1 MALSNFNFLG
11 ENMSDYDME
20 RLTNELNTIING
32 REWHTPLL
40 KDIEDGE
47 FYVIQGIYVDEDDDV
62 IMKIQHI

>member
-1 MALSNFNFLG
+1 
-11 ENMSDYDME
+11 MSDYDME
-20 RLTNELNTIING
+20 RLTKELDIIING